1 MGFPRQEY
9 QSGLPFLTPEDLP
22 HPGIE
27 PKSFA
32 SPALIGGFFTTVPHG
47 KPHISLLFFQSLSHV
62 RLFATL
68 WTAACQASLSF
79 TIFQS
84 LLKLISFESVMPFN
98 HLILCCPLFPLLS
111 IFLNIRVFSNESVLR
126 IRWPKNWNFSLS
138 ISPCNEYSGLILLG
152 LTSLISSVQGAL
164 KSLLQHHNSKATILQ
179 CSAFFMVQLSHFYM
193 TTGMIIWTFVRKM
206 MSLLFNTLSS
216 FVITFLP
223 KGKNLSIVAA
233 VTSCSGFRAKENK
246 IYHCFHFFPIYLP

>member
-1 MGFPRQEY
+1 M
-9 QSGLPFLTPEDLP
+9 
-22 HPGIE
+22 
-27 PKSFA
+27 
-32 SPALIGGFFTTVPHG
+32 
-47 KPHISLLFFQSLSHV
+47 LLFPSLPKIISIYRHV
-62 RLFATL
+62 LNLSLILAITQPPKGVLVVQTLGHVWLFETP

-79 TIFQS
+79 TISWS

-111 IFLNIRVFSNESVLR
+111 IFLNIRVFSNKSVLR
-126 IRWPKNWNFSLS
+126 IRWPKNWNFSFS

-152 LTSLISSVQGAL
+152 LTSLISSVQGTL

-193 TTGMIIWTFVRKM
+193 TIGKTTALVIWTFVSKM
-206 MSLLFNTLSS
+206 MSLPFNTLSS

-223 KGKNLSIVAA
+223 RGKNLSIVAA
-233 VTSCSGFRAKENK
+233 VTSCSYFGAKENK
-246 IYHCFHFFPIYLP
+246 IYHCFHCFPI